1 MESSMN
7 IQSYPRSLAFG
18 LVLFAAAFGFGGSLA
33 CAQEIEPSAAL
44 PALEADGNADIA
56 VNPEALFCVAY
67 YGADENCLS
76 EAALV
81 AEEGNEASE
90 IDEVASVVAELAP
103 YAIESDSSSLYGAD
117 AIKVAITESV
127 TLAAPGQEA
136 EISEPESTVAELA
149 PYATESD
156 SLSLYGADA
165 IKVAITESVTLAA
178 PGQEAETSESEST
191 SSLPSDATAG
201 EPNNEP
207 ELATPAQDGTD

>member
-44 PALEADGNADIA
+44 PALEADGNADLA
-56 VNPEALFCVAY
+56 VSPEALFCVTY
-67 YGADENCLS
+67 YGADENCFS

-81 AEEGNEASE
+81 ADVETASSAV
-90 IDEVASVVAELAP
+90 DEVASVVAELAP
-103 YAIESDSSSLYGAD
+103 YATESDSLSLYWAD

-127 TLAAPGQEA
+127 TIAAPGEGAEYSEA
-136 EISEPESTVAELA
+136 ASTAAELA

-165 IKVAITESVTLAA
+165 IKVAITESVTIAA
-178 PGQEAETSESEST
+178 AGEEAEYSESEST
-191 SSLPSDATAG
+191 GSLPFEATAG
-201 EPNNEP
+201 EPNNE
-207 ELATPAQDGTD
+207 LATPGRDGTD

>member
-1 MESSMN
+1 MN

-44 PALEADGNADIA
+44 PALEADGNADLA

-103 YAIESDSSSLYGAD
+103 YATESDSSSLYGAD

-136 EISEPESTVAELA
+136 ESANPHPQSLNLHLMRPE
-149 PYATESD
+149 
-156 SLSLYGADA
+156 A
-165 IKVAITESVTLAA
+165 IHHPFT
-178 PGQEAETSESEST
+178 GQT
-191 SSLPSDATAG
+191 PSRSRSPKA
-201 EPNNEP
+201 
-207 ELATPAQDGTD
+207 